1 MNGNMNKKRVFQK
14 YSLICFFIFLFSN
27 LFAQNQFS
35 AIELNALNAPL
46 SLKNDLIGL
55 TEYLT
60 KPCANDIEKVR
71 SIYVWIAEHIDFDLK
86 SFEKS
91 NRNFYSAQKI
101 LNIGKADS
109 RGFAQL
115 FQAMCEQAGITC
127 RTIEGYSKAFP
138 YVQGDVFIRTEHDWN
153 AVFINNKWSFI
164 DLTCGS
170 GNLLYE
176 DREFLKF
183 ASSIFGFIYIKD
195 KLVFKKKMNDEFFLI
210 EPKKFFF
217 SHLPANPMWQ
227 LIDCPISVNS
237 FEKKPSEIAA
247 DMDKAGIIPCYSFI
261 DSIAMYEHLNEP
273 QKSLKSAEDA
283 LFFNQRNKKNLAD
296 ATVNYANLL
305 FDVEHSEMNKIQKD
319 ENISFYQK
327 AKNLYSQFKEQ
338 INLKYKT
345 AFERNKSMNDI
356 CNKENEEYVAKN
368 TRLISKNKKIIQRN
382 SKEKKKLFEENKNLA
397 NQNHQLKYES
407 IENVKKTRK
416 INTLEE
422 VKVIETNFQI
432 IKENK
437 EKINKNKNNISNL
450 CRNNQEE
457 LELFI
462 NKNMQDIIENNKKNA
477 TLIKQNIAFKK
488 ENNHLLDTLIILNND
503 SISQNK
509 KTETEL
515 RIINNKESKDY
526 IEENL
531 NQIEKFYKENKSL
544 IKENKKLIRKNK
556 HMSIEDR
563 KENEMFMDE
572 NKLLIDDNQ
581 AMITSNISIMRND
594 DDDNILLKK
603 ENKMLKKENVL
614 LLTENDLENLRFRNE
629 NKFIG
634 RRFVNEMLE
643 NEWNIR
649 FCKNRI
655 SLLNKVKIKIE
666 K

>member
-14 YSLICFFIFLFSN
+14 YSFICFFIFLFSN
-27 LFAQNQFS
+27 LSAQNQIS
-35 AIELNALNAPL
+35 VIELNARNTPL

-55 TEYLT
+55 TEYLS

-86 SFEKS
+86 SFEKNS
-91 NRNFYSAQKI
+91 RNFYSAQKI
-101 LNIGKADS
+101 LINGKADS
-109 RGFAQL
+109 RGFSQL

-153 AVFINNKWSFI
+153 AIFINNKWSFI

-170 GNLLYE
+170 GNLFYE

-195 KLVFKKKMNDEFFLI
+195 KLVFKKKLNDECFLI
-210 EPKKFFF
+210 EPKKFVF

-237 FEKKPSEIAA
+237 FEKKPFEIVA
-247 DMDKAGIIPCYSFI
+247 DMDKAGIISCYSFN
-261 DSIAMYEHLNEP
+261 DSIAIYEHLNEP
-273 QKSLKSAEDA
+273 QKSLKTAEDA
-283 LFFNQRNKKNLAD
+283 LLFNQRNKKNLAD
-296 ATVNYANLL
+296 ATMYYANLM
-305 FDVEHSEMNKIQKD
+305 FDVEHTEMNKNQKD

-338 INLKYKT
+338 INIKYKA
-345 AFERNKSMNDI
+345 AFERNKSMNDL

-397 NQNHQLKYES
+397 DQNHQLKNES

-416 INTLEE
+416 INTPEE

-437 EKINKNKNNISNL
+437 EKINKNKSAISNL

-477 TLIKQNIAFKK
+477 TLIKQNITFKK

-629 NKFIG
+629 NKFLG

-643 NEWNIR
+643 NEGNIR

-655 SLLNKVKIKIE
+655 SLLNKMKIE